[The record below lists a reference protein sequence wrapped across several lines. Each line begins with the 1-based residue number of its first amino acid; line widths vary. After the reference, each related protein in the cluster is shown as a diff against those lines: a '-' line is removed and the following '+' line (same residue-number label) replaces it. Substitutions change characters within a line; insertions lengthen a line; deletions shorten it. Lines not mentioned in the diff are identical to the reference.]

1 MAASE
6 RDRQLEVVEICA
18 GAGGQT
24 LGLERAGF
32 RHRLAVELDES
43 AAHTLRC
50 NLQDVLGY
58 SEDEAENAVAV
69 GDVAD
74 PKTWNPA
81 EHKDV
86 DLLAGG
92 VPCPPFSIAGK
103 QLGANDERDLF
114 AWAIELCGDIQP
126 KALLLENVRG
136 LSANRFTAY
145 RQHVLDRLHEYGYI
159 GDWKLLHANK
169 FGVSQL
175 RPRFVLV
182 ALKREY
188 AEYFDWPTPHTEGPL
203 TVGELLADL
212 MAGNGWEEEQVNAW
226 VRRANDIAPTIVGGS
241 KKHGGADLGPTRA
254 KRAWAD
260 LGVDAMGVANEAP
273 VKGWRIPA
281 GVPGPKL
288 TTAMVA
294 RIQGWHDFESAA
306 DSNSAAD
313 SEFRWK
319 FHGRKTSIYRQIGNA
334 FPPPVAKALG
344 VAIRKA
350 IHQEG
355 ERRTLVENTDRVLDP
370 VYKLLRG
377 LDRPLTVDQIIE
389 KLAKQGDVLEQPEVE
404 RRLNHLG
411 HDFAVTLTT
420 RSNGAIAYSLGE
432 FKAFIGQDDH
442 QRHDLFTQ
450 LRAKIS

>member
-32 RHRLAVELDES
+32 RHRIAVELDEH

-58 SEDEAENAVAV
+58 SEEEAKEAVAV

-74 PKTWNPA
+74 PETWNPA
-81 EHKDV
+81 EYKGV

-92 VPCPPFSIAGK
+92 VPCPPFSVAGK

-159 GDWKLLHANK
+159 GDWKLLQANE

-188 AEYFDWPTPHTEGPL
+188 AEYFDWPTPHPEKPL
-203 TVGELLADL
+203 TVGNLLADL
-212 MAGNGWEEEQVNAW
+212 MAGNGWEEEQVAAW
-226 VRRANDIAPTIVGGS
+226 VKQADGIAPTIVGGS

-254 KRAWAD
+254 KRAWAA

-273 VKGWRIPA
+273 VEGWRIPE

-294 RIQGWHDFESAA
+294 RIQGWHDFDAA
-306 DSNSAAD
+306 AGGNSSTD
-313 SEFRWK
+313 GEFRWK

-355 ERRTLVENTDRVLDP
+355 ERQTLVENTDRVLDP

-377 LDRPLTVDQIIE
+377 LGRPLTVDQIID
-389 KLAKQGDVLEQPEVE
+389 KLAKQGTTLEQPEVE
-404 RRLNHLG
+404 RRLNHLS
-411 HDFAVTLTT
+411 HDFTVTMTT
-420 RSNGAIAYSLGE
+420 RSNGVIAYSLGE